1 MINAK
6 DREQLFA
13 FIEYCNGEAS
23 TEKEVLA
30 FFNVRTLEAA
40 NEAFKNSITITKEVP
55 FIVEAPGRVA
65 CLIERKIVAQH
76 QYIVSETG
84 YFFVQNTL
92 SLSSSKA
99 QRIWNCLEKP
109 QVLEEIQSLYDAYAV
124 VSPRKHAELMI
135 DWCKIGTIEETVGV
149 LFSIIDALGQTEN
162 ADFPYKGDQAIMFW
176 LSGEYIKYWQSLK
189 DKDTESMYFMSYG
202 AFLKKNKHRFI
213 EGLSWDDVEDVYTK
227 EHHELAKTVQVVFDT
242 PVKAFSKSDQ

>member
-6 DREQLFA
+6 DRQELFA
-13 FIEYCNGEAS
+13 FIEHCNEEAG
-23 TEKEVLA
+23 TEKAVLA
-30 FFNVRTLEAA
+30 FFRVNTLEKA
-40 NEAFKNSITITKEVP
+40 NELFKNSITIVKEVP

-65 CLIERKIVAQH
+65 CLIERRIVAPQH
-76 QYIVSETG
+76 HIVSETG

-99 QRIWNCLEKP
+99 HRIWNCIEKP
-109 QVLEEIQSLYDAYAV
+109 HILEEIQSLYDAYAI

-149 LFSIIDALGQTEN
+149 LFSIIGAIEQTEIT
-162 ADFPYKGDQAIMFW
+162 DFAYKGDQAIMFW

-202 AFLKKNKHRFI
+202 AFLKKNKNRFI

-227 EHHELAKTVQVVFDT
+227 AHHELAKNVQVVFET
-242 PVKAFSKSDQ
+242 PVQAFPQSDR